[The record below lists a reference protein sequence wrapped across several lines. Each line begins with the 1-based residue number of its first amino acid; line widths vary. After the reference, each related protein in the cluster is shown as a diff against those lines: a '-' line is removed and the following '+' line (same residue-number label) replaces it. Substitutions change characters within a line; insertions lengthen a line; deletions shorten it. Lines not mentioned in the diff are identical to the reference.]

1 MDQAFNAGAMLGVS
15 LVAGRPRGHSHL
27 WTGRP
32 VSGKITSWPAPS
44 PVRIHLLSD
53 LHLEIDPK
61 RRESYRPDVLD
72 ADVTILA
79 GDIDKGPRVIEW
91 ASQVFPGRVL
101 VVAGNHEYYGGH
113 LQKTARKM
121 RAASN
126 GRVQFLDCDE
136 AVIDGVRFLCGT
148 SWTDQECLL
157 PGQPLERHEW
167 MRSMSAMFI
176 GQAMTDYKRIRTMR
190 GISEYARLTPG
201 DTAAAARRFKAWLAS
216 KLAEPFDGKTVVVTH
231 HAPLRSV
238 AYPSRPKAADLDFY
252 DVGYCNHWP
261 ELVAPPVDL
270 WVWGHTHEAVD
281 TVVGGVRLVSNPR
294 GYEQGADTGFDPWKV
309 IEL

>member
-1 MDQAFNAGAMLGVS
+1 MSGPSLWTDGLG
-15 LVAGRPRGHSHL
+15 GRSPR
-27 WTGRP
+27 WTGRHA
-32 VSGKITSWPAPS
+32 SGKIKPWPAPC

-53 LHLEIDPK
+53 LHLELDPR

-79 GDIDKGPRVIEW
+79 GDIDKGPRVLEW
-91 ASQVFPGRVL
+91 ASRTFPGRVL
-101 VVAGNHEYYGGH
+101 VVAGNHEFYGGH

-121 RAASN
+121 REASSE
-126 GRVQFLDCDE
+126 RVQFLDCGE
-136 AVIDGVRFLCGT
+136 AVIEGVRFLCGT

-157 PGQPLERHEW
+157 STQPEERTEW
-167 MRSMSAMFI
+167 MRSVSAMFL
-176 GQAMTDYKRIRTMR
+176 GAAMTDYKRIRTTR

-201 DTAAAARRFKAWLAS
+201 DTAAAARHFKAWLTA

-238 AYPSRPKAADLDFY
+238 AYPSRPKAYDLDFY

-281 TVVGGVRLVSNPR
+281 TTVGGVRLVSNPL
-294 GYEQGADTGFDPWKV
+294 GYESGGDTGFDPWKI